1 MEWDEWHGEQAKAL
15 VKQAAIEAL
24 LDCGDDLKGKSQD
37 EAPVDLGD
45 LKGNCNVSDPEESS
59 GDITVTVGYSLP
71 TLSGS
76 MNILNITI
84 PRAAKPNI
92 WKIHIRGM
100 CPGTRT
106 LSVKISRKLWG
117 IDYA

>member
-71 TLSGS
+71 YALRQHEHTEYNHPKGGKAKYLEDPYKRNVSRYQNFIS
-76 MNILNITI
+76 KNIKEAL
-84 PRAAKPNI
+84 
-92 WKIHIRGM
+92 G
-100 CPGTRT
+100 
-106 LSVKISRKLWG
+106 
-117 IDYA
+117 D